1 MLVTVS
7 SALLPL
13 WSHNRQHHNQF
24 PTTTLGGRILERNN
38 DHHYV
43 NNPSDEFPSFFSTFT
58 TNTNDTAS
66 INNNHD
72 LGPDEA
78 PRIRMVPCIDMTRN
92 AGMRIDVIERDVRPD
107 TIIELGRFTDEF
119 FIPNRISFRNKVIS
133 RRHAVIWTIG
143 HKFFIRDT
151 KSSSGTFVNNVRLC
165 PPNKESR
172 PFPLKDGDI
181 LQLGVDYRGGLQD
194 IFRCVKFR
202 LEINRKRTHQVDMFG
217 FQAYQSLRKLTSTP
231 TTEKDLDESD
241 NMEVD
246 NEDACSEPD
255 CAVKDCCICLYAIAP
270 FQALFVAP
278 CQHTFHYKCIRPLLC
293 HYPSFQCPLCRG
305 YADLESS
312 VTVETDELR
321 EMLKKLKTNDTCL
334 SEDAASSSSRI

>member
-13 WSHNRQHHNQF
+13 WAHHNRQQYHNHNQF
-24 PTTTLGGRILERNN
+24 PTLRREVDDNSAVL
-38 DHHYV
+38 
-43 NNPSDEFPSFFSTFT
+43 SSSLSTFT
-58 TNTNDTAS
+58 IETNDTTS
-66 INNNHD
+66 ID
-72 LGPDEA
+72 DGLGPEEA
-78 PRIRMVPCIDMTRN
+78 PRIRMIPCIDTTRG
-92 AGMRIDVIERDVRPD
+92 AGVRVDVIERDVRPD
-107 TIIELGRFTDEF
+107 ISLELGRFTDEL

-143 HKFFIRDT
+143 HKFYIRDT
-151 KSSSGTFVNNVRLC
+151 KSSSGTFVNNVRLSS
-165 PPNKESR
+165 PNKESR
-172 PFPLKDGDI
+172 PFPLKDGDV
-181 LQLGVDYRGGLQD
+181 LQLGVDYRGGVQD

-231 TTEKDLDESD
+231 TEKDMDEID
-241 NMEVD
+241 NMDEH
-246 NEDACSEPD
+246 DACSESE
-255 CAVKDCCICLYAIAP
+255 CGVKDCCICLYAVAP

-293 HYPSFQCPLCRG
+293 HYPSFQCPLCRS

-334 SEDAASSSSRI
+334 NEDNLCSSSSRVYT